1 MRKFNSLAE
10 VDELEVSIPFIGLVD
25 DKENGVYESIILTDE
40 ETDRL
45 ILKVN
50 PETKKIYT
58 VSAYPEND
66 EIWIYSKIFQN
77 KSITIPNYIDASIV
91 KTTRYENS
99 GRTVYKLNRD
109 INPDYD
115 LWYTYQNDEGLSLYI
130 ITNNHEID
138 DNGIY
143 DEIRY
148 PNNITY
154 IKDGIFFM
162 ECSFNNFIIPKS
174 LTSLPRYILND
185 CISLTSITIP
195 DSVKEIGE
203 SAFNGCKNLKSV
215 NIPEGV
221 KNINDS
227 TFSYCESLT
236 SITIP
241 DSVTYIGDCAFE
253 GCTSLKLV
261 NIPNGVQYI
270 GDNAFDGCTSLKSIT
285 IPDSVTFIGQNA
297 FNGSGIE
304 YLEPMPQI
312 DNIDYTMGMHKLKS
326 FEIPSTINE
335 INDSNFRECF
345 SLTSINIPNSV
356 VRIGEEAFKGCINI
370 SSITIPDS
378 VAYIGYGAFRGCVN
392 LHEIVIP
399 RSATYIDS
407 QDTGYNISKIIFL
420 RTTPPEDNGL
430 VSSFYQNIMGIFVP
444 DESLSDYK
452 EYYSSYDSKIFPI
465 SVLPNADEYY
475 ERIGIEN
482 ENEDEDENENE
493 NEPGVTTQTEI

>member
-138 DNGIY
+138 DNRIY

-162 ECSFNNFIIPKS
+162 GCSFNNFIIPKS
-174 LTSLPRYILND
+174 LTSLPRYILQY
-185 CISLTSITIP
+185 CESLTSITIP

-203 SAFNGCKNLKSV
+203 SAFDGCTSLKSV
-215 NIPEGV
+215 NIPEGI
-221 KNINDS
+221 KRINDN
-227 TFSYCESLT
+227 TFDYCESLT

-241 DSVTYIGDCAFE
+241 DSVTYIGNNAFE
-253 GCTSLKLV
+253 SCTSLKLV

-270 GDNAFDGCTSLKSIT
+270 GGNAFRDCPLKSIT

-312 DNIDYTMGMHKLKS
+312 DNIDYTQEMYGLKY

-335 INDSNFRECF
+335 IKDYNFNNCY

-356 VRIGEEAFKGCINI
+356 VRIGENAFNGCINI

-378 VAYIGYGAFRGCVN
+378 VTYIGYYAFDKCIK
-392 LHEIVIP
+392 LTEIVIP
-399 RSATYIDS
+399 SSVRNIES
-407 QDTGYNISKIIFL
+407 QGYRLSLYKVIFL
-420 RTTPPEDNGL
+420 
-430 VSSFYQNIMGIFVP
+430 SNIPISYNKVGGFLRNLISTMTKIYVP
-444 DESLSDYK
+444 DEYIDEYK
-452 EYYSSYDSKIFPI
+452 TKWSEVSNYIYPI
-465 SVLPNADEYY
+465 SILPNASDYVTQYISPDSIEEDDDDEGGGTNIL
-475 ERIGIEN
+475 E
-482 ENEDEDENENE
+482 
-493 NEPGVTTQTEI
+493 

>member
-241 DSVTYIGDCAFE
+241 DSVT
-253 GCTSLKLV
+253 
-261 NIPNGVQYI
+261 
-270 GDNAFDGCTSLKSIT
+270 
-285 IPDSVTFIGQNA
+285 FIGQNA

-493 NEPGVTTQTEI
+493 NEPGVTTQQEE